1 MIDVTITS
9 CGRQDLLIRTLDS
22 FLTYADLPLGTIYV
36 HEDSGIEGINDPI
49 KKVFP
54 EIVFIEPL
62 KKIGQIASL
71 DSLFAR
77 VQTPYFMALED
88 DWQFDR
94 TGFMQKSMDIMQE
107 NSHISEVWLRY
118 PNERNNHPCI
128 GIPKKTESGIKFQM
142 LKTGFRGV
150 WHGTSFG
157 PSIRRLSDYKKLF
170 PNGYSGVTTFD
181 PKNPLKSE
189 IAVGQV
195 YKKAGYRA
203 ATLLDGY
210 CRHIGGNGRH
220 VQA

>member
-94 TGFMQKSMDIMQE
+94 TGFMQKSLDIMQE

-118 PNERNNHPCI
+118 PNQRNNHPCI
-128 GIPKKTESGIKFQM
+128 GIPKKTESGVKFQM

-157 PSIRRLSDYKKLF
+157 PSIRRLSDYQKLF
-170 PNGYSGVTTFD
+170 PNGMYADVHWS
-181 PKNPLKSE
+181 PSNPLQAE
-189 IAVGQV
+189 QLVGKQ
-195 YKKAGYRA
+195 YFKHGFRA
-203 ATLLDGY
+203 CTLLEGF
-210 CRHIGGNGRH
+210 CVHIGNGRH
-220 VQA
+220 VNG